1 MKCYNGDMRAKY
13 RHLIL
18 LSLAHFAVVASA
30 AGADAVRDGVAPVCA
45 ADVRLFGPVA
55 AKMDALVKERF
66 MTDFARTTIYDEA
79 ENAFRTHY
87 DDLHTKGMGWWQG
100 EYWGKTMLSA
110 AEVYSH
116 TRDEGLK
123 RFILEKAHQ
132 FLADHQR
139 PDGYVG
145 SYKDARF
152 VRVFNRLEM
161 QSWCWN
167 VWGRKYTMWA
177 LYDIYRLT
185 GDRACLDAAVKSMDQ
200 LLAMLKEMKLG
211 ISETG
216 SFYGMPSS
224 SMLKPLLLLYRE
236 TGKAEYLEA
245 AKSIVAFFDRPGR
258 PYGSIVADA
267 FGDSPIHEWHPEPFF
282 WAKAYETMSCM
293 EGLVE
298 YYRVTGERRPLE
310 AVRRLHA
317 KLVSNELNPMGSV
330 GYFDHFVDGGHRPN
344 SMTEPCDVTHW
355 IRVNR
360 ELYLLDGDARYLD
373 FIEKAFYNAFLASV
387 YRDGKWGAHA
397 VRSHGR
403 RHRTAPHQVGM
414 QYHQCCIDNM
424 PRTFVDWIDTQ
435 LGRRGDG
442 TIDVNFYSDM
452 TASMD
457 GVKVS
462 VSGNYPISDAVEV
475 RIAADRVRRIR
486 FRVPGWSRMIKVNG
500 EDARGPWHE
509 VEVPAGESA
518 WRLQFDM
525 TPSVVSTYV
534 QNTVYSTDWFYG
546 QPMVD
551 WLVNVFESADENPEM
566 KGLSRKD
573 GAAFVMRGP
582 LLLAR
587 CTRAGG
593 TPDEIMKVERTVN
606 HAGFSA
612 SVAPRENANVWGAWT
627 LTLENGKDVRKFDVS
642 DYASSADTDDVE
654 NAFSI
659 WF

>member
-1 MKCYNGDMRAKY
+1 MGAMKNRVY
-13 RHLIL
+13 IL
-18 LSLAHFAVVASA
+18 VSLLLPCVAPAVRPTDAVVPPRPADIRLSGYVA
-30 AGADAVRDGVAPVCA
+30 DKMGA
-45 ADVRLFGPVA
+45 LFR
-55 AKMDALVKERF
+55 ERF
-66 MTDFARTTIYDEA
+66 MTEFARTAIYDEA

-110 AEVYSH
+110 AEVFSH

-123 RFILEKAHQ
+123 AFILNKAHR
-132 FLADHQR
+132 FLTDHQR
-139 PDGYVG
+139 PDGYIG

-167 VWGRKYTMWA
+167 VWGRKYTIWA
-177 LYDIYRLT
+177 LYDIYRQT

-200 LLAMLKEMKLG
+200 MLAMLKELNLR

-216 SFYGMPSS
+216 SFYGMPSCS
-224 SMLKPLLLLYRE
+224 ILKPLLLLYRE
-236 TGKAEYLEA
+236 TGKPEYLA
-245 AKSIVAFFDRPGR
+245 AARGIVADLDRPGHPQR
-258 PYGSIVADA
+258 NIIADA
-267 FGDSPIHEWHPEPFF
+267 FGDRPIHEWHPEPFF

-298 YYRVTGERRPLE
+298 YHRVTGELRPLE
-310 AVRRLHA
+310 AVKRLHA
-317 KLVSNELNPMGSV
+317 KLVSNELNPMGGV

-344 SMTEPCDVTHW
+344 AMTEPCDVTHW

-360 ELYLLDGDARYLD
+360 ELYLLTGDARYLD
-373 FIEKAFYNAFLASV
+373 FVEKAFYNAFLASV

-403 RHRTAPHQVGM
+403 RHRTAPSQVGM
-414 QYHQCCIDNM
+414 KYHQCCIDNM
-424 PRTFVDWIDTQ
+424 PRTFIDWIATQ
-435 LGRRGDG
+435 IGVRGDG
-442 TIDVNFYSDM
+442 TVDVNFYSDM
-452 TASMD
+452 TAAQD
-457 GVKVS
+457 GVS
-462 VSGNYPISDAVEV
+462 VSIRGNYPVSDAVDV
-475 RIAADRVRRIR
+475 RIVADRARKAR

-500 EDARGPWHE
+500 ADARGPWYE
-509 VEVPAGESA
+509 VDVPAGESVWHLA
-518 WRLQFDM
+518 FDM
-525 TPSVVSTYV
+525 TPEVVSTYA

-546 QPMVD
+546 KAMGD

-566 KGLSRKD
+566 KGLSRSE

-593 TPDEIMKVERTVN
+593 SPDEILKVGKTAN
-606 HAGFSA
+606 HGGFA
-612 SVAPRENANVWGAWT
+612 AQATPRPNANVWGAWT
-627 LTLENGKDVRKFDVS
+627 LTLKAGKDERQAAVA
-642 DYASSADTDDVE
+642 DYASSADTDDAA